1 MNKLRVGSWVRYK
14 IEKAKNSSNDPFSI
28 PSSTSGEKEVYAVVI
43 QVDDNNCTI
52 TYTCQDELYNVP
64 VFKTVLTSIGSVEM
78 VCPSGR
84 CPEDD
89 TLATSEYHCSGYQ
102 PNAGS
107 KFDLK
112 KSISTNPSN
121 PSTCCEEVEECTKR
135 EYVSPAERALDMVS
149 DYCMEKVR
157 NYFFSNSPAEE
168 CNHKAEA
175 YFDVRNF
182 IQDYI
187 ERHMAD
193 WEIQEKERNPV
204 DENDELKHCKKEAKW
219 YKKRME
225 QYRKSFFMVCN
236 LIDTCGVPESIKYF
250 VKQEELRY

>member
-1 MNKLRVGSWVRYK
+1 MTDKVKKLKQSLYGSDWK
-14 IEKAKNSSNDPFSI
+14 
-28 PSSTSGEKEVYAVVI
+28 
-43 QVDDNNCTI
+43 
-52 TYTCQDELYNVP
+52 
-64 VFKTVLTSIGSVEM
+64 
-78 VCPSGR
+78 
-84 CPEDD
+84 PEDGANINN
-89 TLATSEYHCSGYQ
+89 LSENNKYIYNKAHSGSGYQ
-102 PNAGS
+102 PKAGEEF
-107 KFDLK
+107 KPK
-112 KSISTNPSN
+112 KSISTNPPN
-121 PSTCCEEVEECTKR
+121 FSTCREEVEECTKR

-187 ERHMAD
+187 EMHMAD

-204 DENDELKHCKKEAKW
+204 DENDELKHCKKEAKC

>member
-1 MNKLRVGSWVRYK
+1 MTDKVKELKQALYGSDWEPEDEAD
-14 IEKAKNSSNDPFSI
+14 INNMSDKNSEI
-28 PSSTSGEKEVYAVVI
+28 IKHI
-43 QVDDNNCTI
+43 QQT
-52 TYTCQDELYNVP
+52 
-64 VFKTVLTSIGSVEM
+64 
-78 VCPSGR
+78 GR

-102 PNAGS
+102 P
-107 KFDLK
+107 KVDKEFKPK

-135 EYVSPAERALDMVS
+135 EYVSPVERALDMVS

-157 NYFFSNSPAEE
+157 LYFFSDGASEGYQ
-168 CNHKAEA
+168 HKAEA
-175 YFDVRNF
+175 YLDVKNF
-182 IQDYI
+182 IQVFI